1 MGSVKCLLETKLDFK
16 DATRRKGDRGRFGFG
31 WVSKEPKE
39 GTKIRKYIRILTDW
53 LYFLDT
59 KIRYMTGGDIYLFL
73 LRTFT
78 HLPVDFKTFCLLIL
92 FFGKR

>member
-1 MGSVKCLLETKLDFK
+1 MERFTSRSFLSFIGSGRYPTNRTKIHLGGFPK
-16 DATRRKGDRGRFGFG
+16 NRK
-31 WVSKEPKE
+31 KEPRF
-39 GTKIRKYIRILTDW
+39 TS
-53 LYFLDT
+53 
-59 KIRYMTGGDIYLFL
+59 GDIYLFL

>member
-1 MGSVKCLLETKLDFK
+1 MMGSVNLKRNWTLR
-16 DATRRKGDRGRFGFG
+16 TRRVERGIEEGSGRH
-31 WVSKEPKE
+31 PTN
-39 GTKIRKYIRILTDW
+39 GTKIHLGGFPKNRKKEPR
-53 LYFLDT
+53 F
-59 KIRYMTGGDIYLFL
+59 TGGDIYLFL

>member
-1 MGSVKCLLETKLDFK
+1 MGSVNLKRNWTLRTR
-16 DATRRKGDRGRFGFG
+16 TRRAPTSNECNQDSF
-31 WVSKEPKE
+31 
-39 GTKIRKYIRILTDW
+39 KIRKYIRILTDW

-59 KIRYMTGGDIYLFL
+59 KIDCYSTSGDIYLFL

>member
-1 MGSVKCLLETKLDFK
+1 MGSVKCLVMVTPTSDEWNQDS
-16 DATRRKGDRGRFGFG
+16 FG

-59 KIRYMTGGDIYLFL
+59 KIDRWRYLFFL